1 MVFLSICPR
10 DKKYLEYAVG
20 DIPLRVVLDDGA
32 EINPDVKVNVTD
44 LNKGYKHF
52 KIDSGKGNELKLT
65 VMIHRNDK
73 ITGRTTTNIGG
84 GGALPKDIT
93 VQDGLLD
100 KVIHGTGDIYSSDSE
115 GNLITTDSY
124 DVFSPAV
131 NTSAPEKINVYKD
144 IDVYTMLNYFYRHG
158 IPLMLKAKD
167 LRISSNTLWLITG
180 NKSRKYERGGWS
192 YWDLTFT
199 KYDAVKYATFTKVN
213 KGIQKA
219 LKKTKSKKSS
229 KVSAATKLRKE
240 LKKCNYKVLVYS
252 KKKKTVGCVKTLQK
266 YLNERV
272 GTKLKADGWFGKET
286 TNAVKKYQEKFSK
299 SYGLKATG
307 KVNLA
312 TYNVMIGKGKK
323 KVDTKAVKKELLNSF
338 NPNKKKTSK
347 KTSKKSTKP
356 TQIGK
361 TITIKSDT
369 TGILR

>member
-52 KIDSGKGNELKLT
+52 KIDSGKGNELKVT

-73 ITGRTTTNIGG
+73 ITGRDTTNLDSGG
-84 GGALPKDIT
+84 ELIDNLID
-93 VQDGLLD
+93 VDGVLEKLAHND
-100 KVIHGTGDIYSSDSE
+100 DE
-115 GNLITTDSY
+115 GNLSTTDPEDAFGVSNI
-124 DVFSPAV
+124 VTV
-131 NTSAPEKINVYKD
+131 ENTNVYRD
-144 IDVYTMLNYFYRHG
+144 LDVYTMLNYFYRHG

-167 LRISSNTLWLITG
+167 LRIYSSSLWLITG

-219 LKKTKSKKSS
+219 LKKSKSKKSS
-229 KVSAATKLRKE
+229 KVSAATKLRKQ
-240 LKKCNYKVLVYS
+240 LKKCKPKVLVYS

-266 YLNERV
+266 YLNERI
-272 GTKLKADGWFGKET
+272 GSNLKADGWFGKET
-286 TNAVKKYQEKFSK
+286 TKAVKKYQEKFSK
-299 SYGLKATG
+299 SYGLKPTG
-307 KVNLA
+307 KVNQA